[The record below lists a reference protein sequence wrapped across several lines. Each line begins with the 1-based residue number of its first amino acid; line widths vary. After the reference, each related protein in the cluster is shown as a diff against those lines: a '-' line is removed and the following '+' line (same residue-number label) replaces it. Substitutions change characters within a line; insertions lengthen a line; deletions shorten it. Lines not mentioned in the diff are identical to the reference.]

1 MVKTNYITS
10 APGLA
15 FATLLQNSKTTGLMK
30 IIGQSAIEVLKGL
43 DPSLINGE
51 KLGELAVKLVDP
63 SEALRKPATRDE
75 IINLLPLPKARE
87 LAQRLGIEG
96 NTKNLFVN
104 LRSAASDKS
113 ALPLL
118 FSFFGVVHD
127 TYSPQNTTED
137 KSTLLPGYGLFP
149 HQRVAAEKVYQIL
162 SKPPRKVVLHM
173 PTGSGKTRTAM
184 QVIVNH
190 LRANEPTL
198 VCWLAHNAELL
209 EQASSEFEKAWNC
222 LGNRQVDLLRFWGKR
237 KTDLMLAS
245 DGLIFAGLGK
255 MYAFDKR
262 DPNGVLRLADRVS
275 LVVIDEAHQAIAP
288 TYASILSA
296 LYTKSPDTALL
307 GLTATPGRTWSDIA
321 EDQKLSDFF
330 EGTKVVLEVDEHKDP
345 VSFLIQE
352 GYLARPQFHT
362 LNFQAGLEL
371 SSDDIKEL
379 SKTVDVPGWILEQLG
394 ADTQGNLKIV
404 SGIESLFKRHRRVI
418 VFAPSVESA
427 RLLVAILTVRG
438 HKAYAVVGNTEIT
451 ERNRIFRRFRSND
464 PQPMAL
470 CNYGVLTAGFDA
482 PQISAALIARPTRS
496 LVLYSQMVGRA
507 TRGPKAGGNSEAEII
522 TVIDPH
528 LPSFGSIADAFK
540 NWEDV
545 WNERK

>member
-1 MVKTNYITS
+1 MGNKPVTS

-15 FATLLQNSKTTGLMK
+15 FKTLLRHSKATDRLMK
-30 IIGQSAIEVLKGL
+30 IVGQPVIEVLKGL
-43 DPSLINGE
+43 DPNLISSE
-51 KLGELAVKLVDP
+51 KIGELAAELVDP
-63 SEALRKPATRDE
+63 SEALRKSSTRDE

-87 LAQRLGIEG
+87 LAQRLGIEEK
-96 NTKNLFVN
+96 TKDLFVN
-104 LRSAASDKS
+104 LHKAASNKT
-113 ALPLL
+113 ALHLL
-118 FSFFGVVHD
+118 FSFFGVMHD
-127 TYSPQNTTED
+127 TYVPENPAED
-137 KSTLLPGYGLFP
+137 KSILSPSYGLFP
-149 HQRVAAEKVYQIL
+149 HQRVAAERVHHL
-162 SKPPRKVVLHM
+162 LCKPPRKAILHM

-184 QVIVNH
+184 QVVVNH
-190 LRANEPTL
+190 LRARESAL

-222 LGNRQVDLLRFWGKR
+222 LGNRRVELMRFWGNR
-237 KTDLMLAS
+237 STDIMSAS

-255 MYAFDKR
+255 MHAFDNR
-262 DPNGVLRLADRVS
+262 DPNSVLRLADRVS

-296 LYTKSPDTALL
+296 LYTKRPNTALL
-307 GLTATPGRTWSDIA
+307 GLTATPGRTWSDIE

-330 EGTKVVLEVDEHKDP
+330 DGIKVTLEVDGHADP

-352 GYLARPQFHT
+352 GYLARPHFHT

-371 SSDDIKEL
+371 SSGDIKEL
-379 SKTVDVPGWILEQLG
+379 SNAVDVPDKILERLG
-394 ADTQGNLKIV
+394 ADTQSNLKIV
-404 SGIESLFKRHRRVI
+404 SGIEDLLERHSRII

-438 HKAYAVVGNTEIT
+438 HEAYVVVGGTSVAD
-451 ERNRIFRRFRSND
+451 RRRVFRRFRSNNSR
-464 PQPMAL
+464 PMVL

-507 TRGPKAGGNSEAEII
+507 TRGPKAGGNAEAEIL
-522 TVIDPH
+522 TVIDPC
-528 LPSFGSIADAFK
+528 LPSFGSIVDAFK
-540 NWEDV
+540 NWEDI
-545 WNERK
+545 WNEYK

>member
-1 MVKTNYITS
+1 METDYITS

-15 FATLLQNSKTTGLMK
+15 LETLLQNSKATALMK
-30 IIGQSAIEVLKGL
+30 IVGQPVIEVLEGL
-43 DPSLINGE
+43 DPSLISGE
-51 KLGELAVKLVDP
+51 KLGELAARLIDP
-63 SEALRKPATRDE
+63 SEALRNPSTRNE
-75 IINLLPLPKARE
+75 IINLLPLSKAQE
-87 LAQRLGIEG
+87 LAQRLGIEE
-96 NTKNLFVN
+96 KAEDIFVN
-104 LRSAASDKS
+104 LHKVASNKT
-113 ALPLL
+113 ALPSL

-127 TYSPQNTTED
+127 TCAPGNLAED
-137 KSTLLPGYGLFP
+137 KSTLSPGYGLFP
-149 HQRVAAEKVYQIL
+149 HQRVAAKNVHQL
-162 SKPPRKVVLHM
+162 LCKPPRKAILHM

-184 QVIVNH
+184 QVVVNH
-190 LRANEPTL
+190 LRDKEPTL

-222 LGNRQVDLLRFWGKR
+222 LGNRQIDLMRFWGNKNA
-237 KTDLMLAS
+237 DLMSAF

-255 MYAFDKR
+255 MHAFDKR
-262 DPNGVLRLADRVS
+262 DPNSVLRLADRVS

-296 LYTKSPDTALL
+296 LYTKRPNTALL

-330 EGTKVVLEVDEHKDP
+330 DGIKVALEIDGYADP

-352 GYLARPQFHT
+352 GYLARPRFHT

-371 SSDDIKEL
+371 SFDDIKEL
-379 SKTVDVPGWILEQLG
+379 SNTVDVPDNILKRLG
-394 ADTQGNLKIV
+394 TDTQSNLKIV
-404 SGIESLFKRHRRVI
+404 SGIEGLFERHRRII

-438 HKAYAVVGNTEIT
+438 HEAYVVVGDTNVA
-451 ERNRIFRRFRSND
+451 ERNRIFRRFRSNNS
-464 PQPMAL
+464 QPMVL

-507 TRGPKAGGNSEAEII
+507 TRGPKAGGNEEAEIV
-522 TVIDPH
+522 TVIDPN
-528 LPSFGSIADAFK
+528 LPSFGSIADAFR
-540 NWEDV
+540 NWEDI
-545 WNERK
+545 WNE